1 MPINHQHP
9 VLQQTIN
16 DIDVSESFRVEF
28 LQAGFITLGDALV
41 FDADTLV
48 TQKKISHHTIMEL
61 IQLLNR
67 HGLGR
72 LLRD

>member
-1 MPINHQHP
+1 MPINRQHP

-16 DIDVSESFRVEF
+16 DIDVSENFRVEF
-28 LQAGFITLGDALV
+28 LEAGFITLGDALA

-48 TQKKISHHTIMEL
+48 TQKKISYHTVMEL
-61 IQLLNR
+61 IQLLNN